1 MQLCPNAFRKRL
13 SFVFFVILLS
23 LHLHA
28 RFSLLMDLADTLTDL
43 VHRDYTL
50 RLLLILSLGRFMG
63 NNYSAA
69 VDTADNIK
77 YVVIFFELFEWP
89 RTFNERTFAVSQL
102 AKFVVTPKE
111 KSPVV
116 KAS

>member
-1 MQLCPNAFRKRL
+1 
-13 SFVFFVILLS
+13 
-23 LHLHA
+23 
-28 RFSLLMDLADTLTDL
+28 MDLADTLADL

-50 RLLLILSLGRFMG
+50 RLLLLFIFERSVG

-69 VDTADNIK
+69 IDTADNIK
-77 YVVIFFELFEWP
+77 NVVIFFELFEWP

-102 AKFVVTPKE
+102 AKFVIAPKE

>member
-1 MQLCPNAFRKRL
+1 
-13 SFVFFVILLS
+13 
-23 LHLHA
+23 
-28 RFSLLMDLADTLTDL
+28 MDLADTLADL

-50 RLLLILSLGRFMG
+50 RLLLLIFGRFVG
-63 NNYSAA
+63 NNNSTAI
-69 VDTADNIK
+69 DTADNIK
-77 YVVIFFELFEWP
+77 NVVIFFELFEWP

-102 AKFVVTPKE
+102 AKFVIAPKE